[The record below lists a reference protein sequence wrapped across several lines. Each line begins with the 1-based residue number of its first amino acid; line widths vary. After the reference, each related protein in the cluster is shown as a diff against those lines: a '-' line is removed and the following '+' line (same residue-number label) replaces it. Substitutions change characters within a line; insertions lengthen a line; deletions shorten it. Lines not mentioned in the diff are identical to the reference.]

1 MNQSITIPP
10 DTLAL
15 LRQHANLIEN
25 LAEDIPAGEP
35 LVLERDTFPILTDT
49 QWNVLRRLINRMRD
63 GTPEERAQIENEL
76 HSIFVVSEYAE
87 RHHITVDAIYN
98 IAVAMYE
105 FIGGEDGDLAQLPE
119 IFHMGQHINNLGVL
133 SQRVGGVT
141 TDDLKS
147 MGDYLGFHGGRR
159 KARKTRKQKKV

>member
-25 LAEDIPAGEP
+25 LAEDVPAGQP
-35 LVLERDTFPILTDT
+35 LVLERDVFPILTDEH
-49 QWNVLRRLINRMRD
+49 WALLSRLVDRIQESD
-63 GTPEERAQIENEL
+63 PEERHRIAQEL

-87 RHHITVDAIYN
+87 RHHLTVDAIYN
-98 IAVAMYE
+98 IAVALYT
-105 FIGGEDGDLAQLPE
+105 FIGGENGDLDQIE
-119 IFHMGQHINNLGVL
+119 DIFNLGTHINNLGVL
-133 SQRVGGVT
+133 SHRLGGVSS
-141 TDDLKS
+141 DDFKE

-159 KARKTRKQKKV
+159 RKTRKNRQRKY